1 MHADAHDH
9 SGQKQ
14 DWQDLGSLD
23 PLWAILADDEKKFG
37 LWDLDEFFQTGA
49 REIDSVFAT
58 AKALKVPTHYRDAL
72 DFGCGVGRLSRAI
85 RRQFESCLGVD
96 ISPAM
101 IDLARKLNPD
111 CQFEVINEYGM
122 STLGDAQFDFVYS
135 NIVLQHQRSASVVFA
150 YLAEFIR
157 VLRPGGLLAFQL
169 PHHIPL
175 RLRLELR
182 RRLYKISRNL
192 LRLSPAFIYNKL
204 NLNPISMLAIPEAAV
219 AQAVISSQG
228 IVLKVRHDKFGGPRV
243 DSRTY
248 FVTKGPSK

>member
-1 MHADAHDH
+1 MLANAHYP

-37 LWDLDEFFQTGA
+37 LWDLDEFFETGA
-49 REIDSVFAT
+49 REIESVLAT
-58 AKALKVPTHYRDAL
+58 AKVLNVPTHYRDAL

-101 IDLARKLNPD
+101 IDLARRLNSD
-111 CQFEVINEYGM
+111 CKFEVIDEHGM

-150 YLAEFIR
+150 YLAEFMR

-182 RRLYKISRNL
+182 RRLYRVSRNL
-192 LRLSPAFIYNKL
+192 FRLSPAFIYKKL

-219 AQAVISSQG
+219 VQTVTNSQG
-228 IVLKVRHDKFGGPRV
+228 VVLEVRHDKFGGPRV
-243 DSRTY
+243 ESRTY
-248 FVTKGPSK
+248 FVTKSVSK